1 MKNTS
6 PFGAIFVPNIQNN
19 VIMNWKFLNQP
30 LGDCDLSGGYA
41 PAKKRIIPLVIMA
54 AAAAGSAIYSGAK
67 SASANR
73 KAQQQL
79 NAERVQTEAER
90 RRKMNED
97 YLDTQAGQNLIR
109 QANEQADKIWKRERG
124 AAVVTGATERSAMAK
139 QYGNDLVG
147 NAIANIAANDTAR
160 KDNIDQRYEE
170 REHQLRQQQMALDQQ
185 KAIDQA
191 NAGSQ
196 LISSIGNLAG
206 AYAATRMG
214 VGSPG
219 GSGVT
224 STPQQS
230 ATNQLQNMA
239 GGSQNLYNITPEMQM
254 QWAMQ
259 NYGTLFGQPI
269 KYHPAER

>member
-1 MKNTS
+1 
-6 PFGAIFVPNIQNN
+6 
-19 VIMNWKFLNQP
+19 MNWKFINQP
-30 LGDCDLSGGYA
+30 LGDCGLSGGYA

-73 KAQQQL
+73 EAQRQL
-79 NAERVQTEAER
+79 NAERGLTEAQH
-90 RRKMNED
+90 RRKINED

-109 QANEQADKIWKRERG
+109 LANEQADKIWKRERG
-124 AAVVTGATERSAMAK
+124 AAAVTGATERNAMAK
-139 QYGNDLVG
+139 QYGNDIVG

-191 NAGSQ
+191 NAGAQ

-206 AYAATRMG
+206 AYAATKMG

-219 GSGVT
+219 GGGVT
-224 STPQQS
+224 STEKALDQIGGDGTTWMKNNALNIRDFNANYRNYIAPQVKQYVP
-230 ATNQLQNMA
+230 TTWYKDL
-239 GGSQNLYNITPEMQM
+239 T
-254 QWAMQ
+254 
-259 NYGTLFGQPI
+259 
-269 KYHPAER
+269 

>member
-1 MKNTS
+1 
-6 PFGAIFVPNIQNN
+6 
-19 VIMNWKFLNQP
+19 MNWKFINQP
-30 LGDCDLSGGYA
+30 LGDCGLSGGYA

-54 AAAAGSAIYSGAK
+54 AAAAGSAIYSGVK
-67 SASANR
+67 SAKANR
-73 KAQQQL
+73 EAQQQL
-79 NAERVQTEAER
+79 NAERALTEAQR

-109 QANEQADKIWKRERG
+109 LANEQADKIWKREKG
-124 AAVVTGATERSAMAK
+124 AAAVTGATERNAMAK

-185 KAIDQA
+185 RAIDQA

-206 AYAATRMG
+206 AYAATKMG

>member
-1 MKNTS
+1 
-6 PFGAIFVPNIQNN
+6 
-19 VIMNWKFLNQP
+19 MNWKFINQP
-30 LGDCDLSGGYA
+30 LGDCGLSGGYA

-73 KAQQQL
+73 EAQQQL
-79 NAERVQTEAER
+79 NAERALTEAQR

-109 QANEQADKIWKRERG
+109 LANEQADKIWKRERG
-124 AAVVTGATERSAMAK
+124 AAAVTGATERNAMAK
-139 QYGNDLVG
+139 QYGNDIVG

-191 NAGSQ
+191 NAGAQ

-206 AYAATRMG
+206 AYAATKMG

-224 STPQQS
+224 STNDTLKQMGGDGETWMKNNALNLRDYNTNYRNYIAPQVKQY
-230 ATNQLQNMA
+230 LPNMW
-239 GGSQNLYNITPEMQM
+239 YND
-254 QWAMQ
+254 
-259 NYGTLFGQPI
+259 TLLG
-269 KYHPAER
+269 